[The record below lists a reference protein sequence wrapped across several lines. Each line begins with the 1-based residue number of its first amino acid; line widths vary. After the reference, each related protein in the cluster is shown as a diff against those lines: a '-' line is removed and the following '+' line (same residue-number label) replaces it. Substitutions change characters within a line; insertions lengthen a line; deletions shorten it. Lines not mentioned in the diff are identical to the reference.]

1 LLLTEEGRVARW
13 YISKPKNPY
22 LGNFWRVLQWKM
34 FVPILYGHFLF
45 YGHLAYFPPFRY
57 IFPRFG
63 ILHPEISGNPG
74 GEMLFVNESTNER
87 EREKVFFLEKI
98 AAN

>member
-1 LLLTEEGRVARW
+1 MEDVCTYTLW
-13 YISKPKNPY
+13 P
-22 LGNFWRVLQWKM
+22 F
-34 FVPILYGHFLF
+34 FLF

-87 EREKVFFLEKI
+87 ERERKFFSGENSRKLKS
-98 AAN
+98 